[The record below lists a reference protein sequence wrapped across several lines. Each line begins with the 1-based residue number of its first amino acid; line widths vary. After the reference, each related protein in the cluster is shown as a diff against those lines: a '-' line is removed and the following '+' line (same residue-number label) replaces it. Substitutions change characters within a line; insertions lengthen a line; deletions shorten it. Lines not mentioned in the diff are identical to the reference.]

1 MSSKIMEKISE
12 LDDEIEKRIK
22 ELSEKVKKKL
32 GIESDE
38 VIESYIVEKEALND
52 KFPERDEKTIQH
64 QAWVRVSP
72 KWKAQLNSDAEIFE
86 GIIYHATDAY
96 DPLAKRRRNAQELY
110 EKNKEKA
117 IEKGLT
123 DNEGNVLSDKGN
135 VLSENTYTRHIF
147 GICSKVKEDGEPQKF
162 WMRLSG
168 YTAVNT
174 DVKVMQAVRFRGT
187 IAEDIGP
194 DDVLTINAERTP
206 RFEPINNEDITP
218 EAVIESG
225 MIDADFVEL
234 DDIPNIHDNKL
245 GYRNRYQTEGFV
257 SYINTRPNEKTG
269 NMRFVLSNNDLE
281 EFTIT
286 VWVPEHL
293 HDKMDFDKGSKVWV
307 YGTITTNEYEGQQ
320 TYNFNAT
327 GLHAYKDFKI
337 EQEEPDVQAS
347 DDFSEVY

>member
-12 LDDEIEKRIK
+12 LDGEIEERIK
-22 ELSEKVKKKL
+22 ELSSKVEEKL
-32 GIESDE
+32 GIEAQE
-38 VIESYIVEKEALND
+38 VVESYIVEKESLND

-64 QAWVRVSP
+64 QAWVRISP

-86 GIIYHATDAY
+86 GMIYHATDAY
-96 DPLAKRRRNAQELY
+96 DPLATRRRKAKELY
-110 EKNKEKA
+110 EKSKKEA
-117 IEKGLT
+117 VEKGLT
-123 DNEGNVLSDKGN
+123 DEEGNVLSEKGN
-135 VLSENTYTRHIF
+135 VLGDNTYTRHIF
-147 GICSKVKEDGEPQKF
+147 GLCTRVKGDDEPKKF
-162 WMRLSG
+162 WMRLNG
-168 YTAVNT
+168 YTALNT
-174 DVKVMQAVRFRGT
+174 DVKVMQTVRFRGT
-187 IAEDIGP
+187 VAEDIGP
-194 DDVLTINAERTP
+194 DDVLTINPERTP
-206 RFEPINNEDITP
+206 RFEVINSDEITP

-225 MIDADFVEL
+225 MIDAEFVEL
-234 DDIPNIHDNKL
+234 DDIPKIHDNQL

-269 NMRFVLSNNDLE
+269 NMRFVLSINDLE
-281 EFTIT
+281 EFTMT

-307 YGTITTNEYEGQQ
+307 YGTITTNEYEGRQ